1 MNPAAELLLSYRC
14 VALLYVLFAIQQNSM
29 LLKSNI
35 ICKSRCK
42 HLAIQHLGSSHS
54 LLTIHHSLSSF
65 HQKYNLKL
73 ILIKGCQPLKG
84 WQPLLPRKP
93 PTQTPPYPV

>member
-42 HLAIQHLGSSHS
+42 HLAIQHLKFFPFTTHYSP
-54 LLTIHHSLSSF
+54 LTF
-65 HQKYNLKL
+65 L
-73 ILIKGCQPLKG
+73 IPSKIQS
-84 WQPLLPRKP
+84 
-93 PTQTPPYPV
+93 